1 MEAIDAF
8 TAFTLG
14 LALGFCLGAYIRKAD
29 RELEF
34 EKGRLHDINQLWPHL
49 VAAITARVLAERR
62 APARDQAPGGGSGD
76 QDAIHKTVV

>member
-14 LALGFCLGAYIRKAD
+14 LALGFVIGAFVRKSD

-34 EKGRLHDINQLWPHL
+34 EKGRLHGINQIWPHL
-49 VAAITARVLAERR
+49 VAAITARVLAERGT
-62 APARDQAPGGGSGD
+62 PARDQATCGAGSD
-76 QDAIHKTVV
+76 QPPVH